1 MGWKLIDRPKTVLV
15 TKKLAK
21 QFAEM
26 EPAPHDR
33 PLSERRLAVYANL
46 LNQNK
51 FRPVT
56 WASAICEETGD
67 VYRVNGKHTSI
78 LMAGLEKTPEFYVTL
93 EEYEC
98 PTLEDV
104 AQLYATFDSAMQSR
118 TARDIYLSFAGT
130 VTELKDVSAKYIHV
144 AVAGISYAK
153 MGADMYGASQPA
165 ERAEM
170 LLEYPQFVL
179 WMAEIFAGAA
189 SNKEMGITTKSKL
202 KCAHMIRQP
211 VVAAMFASWEKAKGD
226 ATKFWMAVRDES
238 GPTNTSPDRKLS
250 RFLLTIGMSERANR
264 SRAKVVGMREIY
276 VKCLHAWNAW
286 RKGETTNLN
295 YYALAKIPTV
305 H

>member
-1 MGWKLIDRPKTVLV
+1 MGWKLIDKPKTVLV

-26 EPAPHDR
+26 DPAPHDR
-33 PLSERRLAVYANL
+33 PLSEKRLTVYAKL
-46 LNQNK
+46 LNEKK

-56 WASAICEETGD
+56 WASAICEETGN
-67 VYRVNGKHTSI
+67 VYRVNGKHTST
-78 LMAGLEKTPEFYVTL
+78 LLAGIEKTPEFYVTI

-104 AQLYATFDSAMQSR
+104 AQLYATFDSAIQSR
-118 TARDIYLSFAGT
+118 SARDIYLSFAGT
-130 VTELKDVSAKYIHV
+130 IPELKEVPSKFIQV
-144 AVAGISYAK
+144 AVAGMSYAK
-153 MGADMYGASQPA
+153 MGADVYGASQPA

-170 LLEYPQFVL
+170 LIEHPQFVL
-179 WMAEIFAGAA
+179 WMTSIFSGAA
-189 SNKEMGITTKSKL
+189 TTHESGIASKSKL

-211 VVAAMFASWEKAKGD
+211 VAAAMFASWEKAKGA
-226 ATKFWMAVRDES
+226 ATEFWTSVRDES
-238 GPTNTSPDRKLS
+238 GTNPQGPDRKIG
-250 RFLLTIGMSERANR
+250 RFLLTIGMAERPNR
-264 SRAKVVGMREIY
+264 SKAKTAGLREIY

-295 YYALAKIPTV
+295 YFANAKVPTV